1 MRNKIFVAIAA
12 VIILGLLAAA
22 GVFIYGRIEERYRES
37 EVKLELSTY
46 YMVPDG
52 EAMLIFDEKVSEKYA
67 LFKNGEPYIDLPT
80 VKEYYT
86 PVFTWSPVEN
96 RMYYTTPSTEYIIT
110 PDSNE
115 ILVNEIAEP
124 LDFPVVILSEDIP
137 YISMSF
143 LRKCCN
149 ITYRVYENPARV
161 LITYSTDEYLCAK
174 VKEESAIRVSQDIKA
189 DYLEKIPAGST
200 VRIIEGGGIQK
211 MGFIKVMSENG
222 VRGYFLQDKLDWDN
236 RFNQTPVFDAYE
248 PEVVMPR
255 LEDKKIYL
263 AWQLVY
269 NKDCVG
275 EMLSNLLENPEIN
288 VVSPTWYF
296 MNGTEGNI
304 KSYATREY
312 VEAAH
317 ARGVK
322 VWALLKND
330 AEGDFN
336 GAQDSHTVFSSYDA
350 RKQLIK
356 NVIRESVN
364 SGVDG
369 INVDIESLNVDTGIY
384 YVQFL
389 RELSIACR
397 QNDLTLSVDNIIPEE
412 YNAFYNIPEQV
423 KIVDYIILMAYD
435 EHYVGS
441 DAGSVASLPWV
452 TASVEKTLK
461 KCPKEQLV
469 LALPFYTRLWKEV
482 RIDGTV
488 KTYAEKMMNLNEAQS
503 YVKEISLQGDWEKAT
518 GQYYYGYEA
527 EFGEVMY
534 RMWMEDKKSLMLKTL
549 VAREQELAGIAAWKM
564 GDETEG
570 LWSIL
575 KASLEG
581 EIPVLDETV
590 DESEE
595 PDDEEPDDEDH
606 GP

>member
-1 MRNKIFVAIAA
+1 MKNKIFVAVAA

-37 EVKLELSTY
+37 EVKMELSTY
-46 YMVPDG
+46 YMVPEG

-67 LFKNGEPYIDLPT
+67 LFKDGEPFIDLPT

-86 PVFTWSPVEN
+86 SVFTWNPVEN
-96 RMYYTTPSTEYIIT
+96 RMYYTTPSTEYVIT
-110 PDSNE
+110 PDSKE
-115 ILVNEIAEP
+115 ILVNENAET
-124 LDFPVVILSEDIP
+124 LEFPVVILSEEIP

-143 LRKCCN
+143 LKKCSN
-149 ITYRVYENPARV
+149 ITYRVYEKPARV

-211 MGFIKVMSENG
+211 MGFIKVMSEDG

-236 RFNQTPVFDAYE
+236 RFNQTPTFEPYE
-248 PEVVMPR
+248 PETVAPR

-269 NKDCVG
+269 NKDCTG
-275 EMLSNLLENPEIN
+275 EMLTNLLENPEIN

-296 MNGTEGNI
+296 MNGTDGSI

-330 AEGDFN
+330 AEGEFN
-336 GAQDSHTVFSSYDA
+336 GAADSHMVFSSYDA

-397 QNDLTLSVDNIIPEE
+397 EKGLTLSVDNIIPEE

-423 KIVDYIILMAYD
+423 KIVDYIVLMAYD
-435 EHYVGS
+435 EHYLGS
-441 DAGSVASLPWV
+441 EAGSVASLPWV

-461 KCPKEQLV
+461 KCPKEQLI
-469 LALPFYTRLWKEV
+469 LALPFYTRLWTEV
-482 RIDGTV
+482 RRDGKVQTTSGLMTISESQAYV
-488 KTYAEKMMNLNEAQS
+488 AEK
-503 YVKEISLQGDWEKAT
+503 SLQGDWEKAT

-581 EIPVLDETV
+581 EIPVLDETSN
-590 DESEE
+590 EPEE
-595 PDDEEPDDEDH
+595 TEDGDHEEEDR

>member
-275 EMLSNLLENPEIN
+275 AMLSNLLENPEIN

-336 GAQDSHTVFSSYDA
+336 VAQDSHTVFSSYDA